1 MKKLCLATATLL
13 TATMLTAGHANA
25 CGFFDFSCNA
35 AKQKAE
41 KTQMVISIIDAG
53 RKAGWKD
60 VRREFTNREI
70 AEMRKVGL
78 DPTNGSLIGVL
89 KDVNDEHFESLDQNS
104 WEGVVDMIGK
114 EDYVDKQIAKAKLG
128 VDALDSLQKQYDKVT
143 EKQSEF
149 EAALTAEAQS
159 TKQSEL
165 LEKIEVQRETLI
177 SRVDD
182 LDSELEL
189 QVLSSAIGSAARTLD
204 DAGVDIA
211 RSIMDG
217 GNFDD
222 MVSRAAAKVGMTQS
236 AAREVLQDAVF
247 FGVSEISHESLT
259 RTDGITEAGH
269 QAAAAGDYAAAAAAD
284 ASARAKAAADRAA
297 EAAALEAAGLT
308 EEAAKVAEIA
318 QAEAELAAEAAEYA
332 TQVAAEQVQ
341 AAAEKAAVE
350 AHHAAVEATYAAERA
365 AHKAEFIATAMAEGV
380 SREDAERLAAEAG
393 H

>member
-1 MKKLCLATATLL
+1 MNKLFLAIVTLL
-13 TATMLTAGHANA
+13 AATMLTAGHANA

-78 DPTNGSLIGVL
+78 DPTNGNLIGVL

-104 WEGVVDMIGK
+104 WEGVVEMIGK

-143 EKQSEF
+143 QNDSEF

-159 TKQSEL
+159 TKQAEL
-165 LEKIEVQRETLI
+165 LEKIEVQRESLI

-204 DAGVDIA
+204 EAGVDIA
-211 RSIMDG
+211 RSMMDG

-222 MVSRAAAKVGMTQS
+222 MVSRAAAKVGMTQG

-247 FGVSEISHESLT
+247 FGVSEMAHESLT
-259 RTDGITEAGH
+259 RTDGIAEAGH
-269 QAAAAGDYAAAAAAD
+269 QAAATGDYAAAAAAD
-284 ASARAKAAADRAA
+284 ASARAQAAADRAA

-332 TQVAAEQVQ
+332 TQVATEEAQ
-341 AAAEKAAVE
+341 AAADKAAVE

-365 AHKAEFIATAMAEGV
+365 AHKAEFIAQAMAEGA
-380 SREDAERLAAEAG
+380 SQAEAEQLASQAG